1 MEIIEIYG
9 EEKRRYMPLLLLA
22 DESEEMLGRYLGR
35 GRMFVL
41 LSGGGAAA
49 ECVVTDEGGGVLE
62 IKNLAVAPEAQG
74 RGYGRAMLEFVS
86 RRFAGR
92 FHTLLAGTGESP
104 LTVPF
109 YEKCGCS
116 VKEYSPECS
125 KRTDGIN
132 LMKTKHCLRDY
143 AGICL
148 KKNPDKKQLYL
159 KDSYGVLYPLQ
170 FDCKNCIMY
179 INSPEKN

>member
-104 LTVPF
+104 LTVKKKK
-109 YEKCGCS
+109 KCGF
-116 VKEYSPECS
+116 VYSHRVRDFFTENYHEPIVEAGV
-125 KRTDGIN
+125 T
-132 LMKTKHCLRDY
+132 LRDMVY
-143 AGICL
+143 FKRVISDEKAEAGH
-148 KKNPDKKQLYL
+148 
-159 KDSYGVLYPLQ
+159 
-170 FDCKNCIMY
+170 
-179 INSPEKN
+179 

>member
-109 YEKCGCS
+109 YEKCGFG
-116 VKEYSPECS
+116 YSHRVRDFFTENYHEPIVEAGV
-125 KRTDGIN
+125 T
-132 LMKTKHCLRDY
+132 LRDMVY
-143 AGICL
+143 FKRVISDEKAEAGH
-148 KKNPDKKQLYL
+148 
-159 KDSYGVLYPLQ
+159 
-170 FDCKNCIMY
+170 
-179 INSPEKN
+179 